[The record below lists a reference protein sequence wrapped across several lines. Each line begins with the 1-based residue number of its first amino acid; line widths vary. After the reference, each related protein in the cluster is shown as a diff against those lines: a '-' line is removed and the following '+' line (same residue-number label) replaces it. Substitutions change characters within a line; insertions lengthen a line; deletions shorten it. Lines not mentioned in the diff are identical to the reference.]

1 MTYHPLKNCRNSLR
15 IFATLISPLL
25 LSGTALAQ
33 DDEGGHAGRLAP
45 PVSVTCDRDQLTSW
59 TGDVTGYRRDETSIW
74 IEISTDENTVEETAI
89 EHSGFADAAAR
100 YLLWGEPFGYSDW
113 TAIEAAPGKLLDGMR
128 ATVWV
133 CSDGRTPPVI
143 DWRPDRS

>member
-1 MTYHPLKNCRNSLR
+1 MTYCQSKTSRNSIWIIAALVS
-15 IFATLISPLL
+15 ALI
-25 LSGTALAQ
+25 LSGTAQAQ
-33 DDEGGHAGRLAP
+33 DNDGEHAGRLAP
-45 PVSVTCDRDQLTSW
+45 PVSVSCDRDQLTSW
-59 TGDVTGYRRDETSIW
+59 TGDVTGYRRDDTSIW
-74 IEISTDENTVEETAI
+74 IQISTDEDTVEETAI

-113 TAIEAAPGKLLDGMR
+113 TAIEATPGKLLDGMR